1 MTTTHINYQTALTIP
16 QLLKSINAKYTAA
29 HFGKWGIGVD
39 PLVFGY
45 DYSEAI
51 TGNKDG
57 CFNYK

>member
-1 MTTTHINYQTALTIP
+1 
-16 QLLKSINAKYTAA
+16 LLKSINAKYTAA

-45 DYSEAI
+45 DYSDAI